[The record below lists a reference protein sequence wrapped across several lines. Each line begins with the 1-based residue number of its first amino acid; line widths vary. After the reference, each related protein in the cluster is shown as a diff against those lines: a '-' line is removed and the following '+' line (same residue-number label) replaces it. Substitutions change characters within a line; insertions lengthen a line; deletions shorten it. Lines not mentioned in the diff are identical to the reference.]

1 MIAVAIGRV
10 DVTRHIHS
18 WNFPEGYAEAAA
30 NTLGGPILKCVRVDA
45 GNPDAVLFFNYIM
58 T

>member
-1 MIAVAIGRV
+1 MILQPKTIEKHVIAVAIGRV

-30 NTLGGPILKCVRVDA
+30 NTLGGPILKCAR
-45 GNPDAVLFFNYIM
+45 G
-58 T
+58 